1 MSTSQKP
8 TEMMKSTYLNDI
20 LDRLDVAAGEVGV
33 GEETESV
40 HCRLVVGQH
49 VALCSERSALDLE
62 TQQPSSWAVVVI
74 GQGQCKVECDLQPFR
89 KSAPVWFSQSST
101 AHAFLMASR
110 KCSKPS

>member
-1 MSTSQKP
+1 
-8 TEMMKSTYLNDI
+8 MMKSTHLDDI

-40 HCRLVVGQH
+40 HSRFVVGQD

-62 TQQPSSWAVVVI
+62 AQQPSSGPVVMI
-74 GQGQCKVECDLQPFR
+74 DQGQCKVECDLQPSR
-89 KSAPVWFSQSST
+89 KSAPVWFSQTST
-101 AHAFLMASR
+101 ARAFLMASR